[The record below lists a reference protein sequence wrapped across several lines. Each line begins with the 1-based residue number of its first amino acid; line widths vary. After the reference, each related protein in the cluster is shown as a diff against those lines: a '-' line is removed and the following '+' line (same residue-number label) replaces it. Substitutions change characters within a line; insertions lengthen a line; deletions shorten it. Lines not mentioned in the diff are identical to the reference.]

1 MIRAFLPVIAIFAMI
16 YVPPLR
22 HVYDSGVDSLGRAFG
37 RSVNTTVDNL
47 STTTTTLGS
56 P

>member
-1 MIRAFLPVIAIFAMI
+1 VFLLPIAIFAVI

-22 HVYDSGVDSLGRAFG
+22 HLYDSGVDSLSKAFT
-37 RSVNTTVDNL
+37 RSITDTVDDL
-47 STTTTTLGS
+47 STTTTTTAVA